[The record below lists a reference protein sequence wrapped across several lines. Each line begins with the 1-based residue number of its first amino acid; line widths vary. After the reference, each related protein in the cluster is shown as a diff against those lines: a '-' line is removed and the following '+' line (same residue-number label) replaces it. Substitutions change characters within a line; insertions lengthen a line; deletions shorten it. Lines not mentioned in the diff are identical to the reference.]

1 MATYSSNIVINT
13 NEDFSQ
19 TFSLASPS
27 DNSSL
32 NLTGYT
38 VSSQMRKYAGSASPA
53 AVFTSTVISPET
65 DGKVSIGLTSGAV
78 SDLKEGRYVYDIV
91 IEKDSVK
98 TKVVEGMVI
107 VVQGVTR

>member
-1 MATYSSNIVINT
+1 
-13 NEDFSQ
+13 
-19 TFSLASPS
+19 
-27 DNSSL
+27 
-32 NLTGYT
+32 
-38 VSSQMRKYAGSASPA
+38 MRKYAGSASPA